1 MVTNRKRNFAKE
13 SLTRKDEN
21 LIEGST
27 EAAERLEKGHAQHG
41 SEGLERNETNPF
53 APTISP
59 LE

>member
-27 EAAERLEKGHAQHG
+27 EATERLEKGYAQHG
-41 SEGLERNETNPF
+41 SKGLERNETNPF